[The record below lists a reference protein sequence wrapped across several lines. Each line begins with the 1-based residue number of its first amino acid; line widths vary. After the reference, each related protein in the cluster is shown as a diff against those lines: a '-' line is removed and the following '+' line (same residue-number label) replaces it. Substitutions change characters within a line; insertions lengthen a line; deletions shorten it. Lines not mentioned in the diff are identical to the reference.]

1 MDSKK
6 PETYLKADVV
16 EKCKVIMAYR
26 EVGKTFSWINKKT
39 GWFCNENTMRSWFAQ
54 HTKAYKRYNV
64 AGKESYKYRFRTI
77 DEIKKYASKP
87 SGLIE
92 PKYPISDFEREEFES
107 MLKKAVQNQKKRYAK
122 DKVYALYD
130 GDKNLADGTISQI
143 AKKMG
148 LSEAA
153 IRWYRTPTCYR
164 NRLNRKYSHKKG
176 CRYLIEL

>member
-1 MDSKK
+1 MNSEN
-6 PETYLKADVV
+6 PEGYLKADVV

-39 GWFCNENTMRSWFAQ
+39 GWFRNENTMRSWFA
-54 HTKAYKRYNV
+54 HYTKAYKRYNV
-64 AGKESYKYRFRTI
+64 AGKESYKYRFLTA
-77 DEIKKYASKP
+77 DEVRNTSKS
-87 SGLIE
+87 SGLTE
-92 PKYPISDFEREEFES
+92 PQYPISDSESEDFEN
-107 MLKKAVQNQKKRYAK
+107 MLKKAVQNQGKRYAK
-122 DKVYALYD
+122 DKVYALYE